1 MPNLDGIRAD
11 LVDEHAALDGLVSE
25 IDEAQWDLPTP
36 AEGWTVRDQISHLA
50 FFDEQAALAVSD
62 PEAFAGTLEEI
73 AADVGAY
80 MDRSIN
86 KGRAMPARE
95 VLTWWRTARADMLS
109 AFEGLDPDKRIAWYG
124 PPMKPA
130 SFMSARIME
139 TWAHGQDVADAL
151 DVSRESTP
159 NLKHVAHLGVLA
171 RKWSYSANN
180 RPAPKGEVRVELS
193 GPEGQA
199 WTWGPEEAEDRVV
212 GDAYD
217 FCLVVTQ
224 RRHSDD
230 TDLRITGDL
239 AGDWLSIAQTYA
251 GPPGSGRRAGQ
262 FPKRSSV

>member
-1 MPNLDGIRAD
+1 MLNLDEIRAD
-11 LVDEHAALDGLVSE
+11 LVDEHAALDRLVSE
-25 IDEAQWDLPTP
+25 IDDAQWDVPTP

-73 AADVGAY
+73 AADVGTY
-80 MDRSIN
+80 MDRSIS
-86 KGRAMPARE
+86 KGRAMPAPK

-109 AFEGLDPDKRIAWYG
+109 EFEGLDSDRRIAWYG

-151 DVSRESTP
+151 DVTREATP

-171 RKWSYSANN
+171 RKWSYAANN
-180 RPAPKGEVRVELS
+180 RPAPDGEVRVELS
-193 GPEGQA
+193 GPERA
-199 WTWGPEEAEDRVV
+199 SWTWGPEEAKDRVS

-224 RRHSDD
+224 RRHPDD
-230 TDLRITGDL
+230 TDLRIIGDL
-239 AGDWLSIAQTYA
+239 ASDWLSIAQTYA
-251 GPPGSGRRAGQ
+251 GPPGAGRRAGQ